1 MRLYIGRNSVPKFR
15 GKFFEDEDL
24 KTTKIREIGP
34 KKEQS
39 CAQGMAIRPYAPRIC
54 AKLHYM
60 RLGHALCAPSISN
73 ARGTSVILFFFLGL
87 ARVFRLNPVR
97 NLHYKYHPSSFRISR
112 SELRQFK
119 MKATLE
125 VQESFYLLL
134 NFLGYVFIFSNLFLD
149 TMCN

>member
-39 CAQGMAIRPYAPRIC
+39 CAQGMGIRPYAPRIC

-73 ARGTSVILFFFLGL
+73 ARGACLILFVLWVYPAFLAQTQLEISIINTSIPHSEFLVQNQSSSSG
-87 ARVFRLNPVR
+87 RRLW
-97 NLHYKYHPSSFRISR
+97 SFGR
-112 SELRQFK
+112 
-119 MKATLE
+119 
-125 VQESFYLLL
+125 
-134 NFLGYVFIFSNLFLD
+134 VFIFSLIFQGMFLSLVIFLV

>member
-73 ARGTSVILFFFLGL
+73 ARGACLILFVLWVYPAFLAQTQLEISIINTSIPHSEFLVQNGG
-87 ARVFRLNPVR
+87 RSRGRL
-97 NLHYKYHPSSFRISR
+97 LWSFGRI
-112 SELRQFK
+112 
-119 MKATLE
+119 
-125 VQESFYLLL
+125 YLLL
-134 NFLGYVFIFSNLFLD
+134 DFPGYVFIFSNLFLVI
-149 TMCN
+149 MYN